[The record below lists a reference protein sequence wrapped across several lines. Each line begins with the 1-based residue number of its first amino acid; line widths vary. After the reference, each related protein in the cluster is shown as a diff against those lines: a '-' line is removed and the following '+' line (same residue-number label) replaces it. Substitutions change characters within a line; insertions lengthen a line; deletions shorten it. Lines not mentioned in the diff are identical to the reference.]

1 MGAVRAQRSRKGK
14 LTVCV
19 HRTGTLVDL
28 SDTER
33 EERGTRFLLR
43 HLHRVRDHSNYV
55 GDRDAEEDQE
65 IGGDEEQKGNE

>member
-1 MGAVRAQRSRKGK
+1 MN
-14 LTVCV
+14 
-19 HRTGTLVDL
+19 L
-28 SDTER
+28 SDAER

-43 HLHRVRDHSNYV
+43 HLHRVQDHSNYV

>member
-1 MGAVRAQRSRKGK
+1 M
-14 LTVCV
+14 
-19 HRTGTLVDL
+19 DL